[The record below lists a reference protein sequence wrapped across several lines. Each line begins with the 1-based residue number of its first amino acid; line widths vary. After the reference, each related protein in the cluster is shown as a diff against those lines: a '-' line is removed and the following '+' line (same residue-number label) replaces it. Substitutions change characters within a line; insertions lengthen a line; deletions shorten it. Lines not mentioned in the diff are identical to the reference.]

1 MNRLPATFH
10 RLSIALV
17 ALALIAVGGGAIAWR
32 ADIHPV
38 HEWIDRIDE
47 TAIARAIAQPWWMW
61 VLVAVAVV
69 ALGWGLLLI
78 STNIAPRAVDDVAL
92 PDSDETG
99 ALTIAP
105 KLIAAA
111 VTDELEGNPLLH
123 KVSATAI
130 DDRARSII
138 RVVVTARPNRSY
150 DEISGPVEAAVDS
163 ITTALGAS
171 DVHVQAFVHFE
182 K

>member
-10 RLSIALV
+10 RLSIALI
-17 ALALIAVGGGAIAWR
+17 ALALIAVGGSAIAWR
-32 ADIHPV
+32 ASIHPV

-47 TAIARAIAQPWWMW
+47 TAISRSIAQQWWMW
-61 VLVAVAVV
+61 VLIAVAVV
-69 ALGWGLLLI
+69 AVGWGLLLI
-78 STNIAPRAVDDVAL
+78 STNIAPRAVDDVTL

-111 VTDELEGNPLLH
+111 VTDELEGDPPLH

-150 DEISGPVEAAVDS
+150 DEISGPVEAAVES
-163 ITTALGAS
+163 IKTALGAS

>member
-10 RLSIALV
+10 RLSIALI

-32 ADIHPV
+32 ASIHPV

-47 TAIARAIAQPWWMW
+47 TAISRSIAQPWWMW
-61 VLVAVAVV
+61 VLVAV
-69 ALGWGLLLI
+69 GWGLLLI
-78 STNIAPRAVDDVAL
+78 STNIAPRAVDDVTL

-111 VTDELEGNPLLH
+111 VTDELEGDPLLH

-150 DEISGPVEAAVDS
+150 DEISGPVEAAVES